1 MHLVLEG
8 AEDLRRAAA
17 LASWLGRPTVDEVVV
32 RLPWLGT
39 GDRGRSAESV
49 RRLFNDCGCVA
60 GTAAFTVAVSA
71 FLVYRLTIASGV
83 FSWPLFGVTVLLGVA
98 AGVCGKLLGLAW
110 SRRRLRGLLL
120 RLSEARPDA

>member
-1 MHLVLEG
+1 MHLVLQR

-32 RLPWLGT
+32 LLPWLGT
-39 GDRGRSAESV
+39 GERGRSAETV
-49 RRLFNDCGCVA
+49 RRLFNDCGCTA
-60 GTAAFTVAVSA
+60 GIAAFTGAVSA
-71 FLVYRLTIASGV
+71 FLVYRLAIAPGV
-83 FSWPLFGVTVLLGVA
+83 FPWPLFGVTVLLGVA

-120 RLSEARPDA
+120 RPSEAGPDA